1 MTDAEIETI
10 IARVG
15 EKKRPLDEVRD
26 FSFARQAMK
35 ELEAGKYKDEVI
47 KEKDKCTGIRV
58 FILYPFA
65 FILSSSAF
73 D

>member
-1 MTDAEIETI
+1 M
-10 IARVG
+10 
-15 EKKRPLDEVRD
+15 
-26 FSFARQAMK
+26 
-35 ELEAGKYKDEVI
+35 
-47 KEKDKCTGIRV
+47 KDKGRRMSICDPA